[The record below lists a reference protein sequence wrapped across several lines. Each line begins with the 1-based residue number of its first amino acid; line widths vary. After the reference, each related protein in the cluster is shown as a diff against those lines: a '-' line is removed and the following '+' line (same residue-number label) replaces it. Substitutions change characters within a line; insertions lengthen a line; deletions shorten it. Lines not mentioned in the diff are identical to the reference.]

1 MNEMLFA
8 FPAYAP
14 WIIPIATMAWVA
26 KQFSDISN
34 AIPRK
39 LGGRS
44 LRRLRAAK
52 DTADLATPGTPEHK
66 LFAERHRKEAICHAA
81 MVHAP
86 PLTMT
91 WVLVLVGVAVGSAQI
106 VATRDGSLLALFMV
120 YNVVSL
126 GPLVILEREA
136 IETRRRIRAYC
147 IDNPDGDLD
156 DVLDEIRREASS
168 PLLGWRIDSKK
179 SRKRDQSRQPAAT
192 STEAG
197 EETAGATVQ

>member
-14 WIIPIATMAWVA
+14 WIIPIATTAWVA

-66 LFAERHRKEAICHAA
+66 LFAERHRKEAIRHAA

-91 WVLVLVGVAVGSAQI
+91 WVLVSIGVAVGSAQI

-120 YNVVSL
+120 YNIVSL

-136 IETRRRIRAYC
+136 INTRRRIRAYC
-147 IDNPDGDLD
+147 IDNPNGDLG

-168 PLLGWRIDSKK
+168 PLLGWIDSKK
-179 SRKRDQSRQPAAT
+179 SRKRDQPRQPAAT
-192 STEAG
+192 STDAG
-197 EETAGATVQ
+197 EETAEATVQ